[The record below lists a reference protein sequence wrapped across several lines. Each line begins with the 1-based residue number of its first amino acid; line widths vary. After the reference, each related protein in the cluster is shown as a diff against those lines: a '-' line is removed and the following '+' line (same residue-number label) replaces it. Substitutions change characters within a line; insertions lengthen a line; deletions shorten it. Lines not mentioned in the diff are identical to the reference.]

1 MWQKKRK
8 NYGSCCAKMGKD
20 PCSIARLAHI
30 CKISMQ
36 RQYALRVYKL
46 NVSSYLSHIAAAPV
60 FVLCLT
66 NSDMLRRNKEKQGQ

>member
-1 MWQKKRK
+1 MWQKKQT
-8 NYGSCCAKMGKD
+8 NYGNCYAKMGKD
-20 PCSIARLAHI
+20 PCSTARLVH
-30 CKISMQ
+30 MQ

-66 NSDMLRRNKEKQGQ
+66 NSDMLSRNKEKQGQ